1 MIVDGEPDP
10 LFLGIVELFY
20 RAYDRIKESIKPK
33 TPEEKERLEE
43 LDYRTRLEF
52 IALMENKGFHFSEE
66 LKKLSKAEFLE
77 KSDRARRAMT
87 LSEIE
92 RKRSEIVSAVN
103 EDLNNLKRKEENPR
117 VNDLY
122 RDGKIITLQIS
133 AGLVDLY
140 LSFET
145 PEAWESFKK
154 DVNGKIADLNAP
166 RRTRT

>member
-52 IALMENKGFHFSEE
+52 IALMESKGYHFSEE

-77 KSDRARRAMT
+77 KSNRARKAMT

-92 RKRSEIVSAVN
+92 RKRSEIMSAVK
-103 EDLNNLKRKEENPR
+103 EDLSNLSKKEENPR
-117 VNDLY
+117 VTDLY
-122 RDGKIITLQIS
+122 HDGEEITLCVS
-133 AGLVDLY
+133 AGNVYLY
-140 LSFET
+140 LHFENA
-145 PEAWESFKK
+145 PAWESFKK
-154 DVNGKIADLNAP
+154 DVNGQIADLNKP
-166 RRTRT
+166 RRPKK